1 MKVTLTKELRF
12 ESAHFLPHVPA
23 GHRCGRMHGHS
34 FRVEIAVRGEVDPKT
49 GWLIDYAEIK
59 RAVGPIVDEVD
70 HRVLN
75 EVPGLENPTSEVLA
89 AWLWTR
95 ISPLLPGL
103 VRVTVFET
111 CTTRCDYEGPGAE

>member
-1 MKVTLTKELRF
+1 MKVTLCKELRF

-34 FRVEIAVRGEVDPKT
+34 FRVEIAVRGEVDPHT
-49 GWLIDYAEIK
+49 GWLLDYAEIK
-59 RAVGPIVDEVD
+59 RCVGPIIDEID

-89 AWLWTR
+89 GWLWQR
-95 ISPLLPGL
+95 IGERLPGL

-111 CTTRCDYEGPGAE
+111 CTTRCDYEGPEG

>member
-1 MKVTLTKELRF
+1 MKVTLCKELRF

-34 FRVEIAVRGEVDPKT
+34 FRVEIAVRGEVDPHT
-49 GWLIDYAEIK
+49 GWLLDYAEIK
-59 RAVGPIVDEVD
+59 RCVGPIIDESD

-89 AWLWTR
+89 GWLWQR
-95 ISPLLPGL
+95 IGERLPGL

-111 CTTRCDYEGPGAE
+111 CTTRCDYEGPEG

>member
-1 MKVTLTKELRF
+1 MQVTLCKELRF
-12 ESAHFLPHVPA
+12 ESAHYLPHVPE

-34 FRVEIAVRGEVDPKT
+34 FRVEIAVRGEVDPHT
-49 GWLIDYAEIK
+49 GWLLDYAEIK
-59 RAVGPIVDEVD
+59 RSVGPIIDEID

-89 AWLWTR
+89 GWVWDR
-95 ISPLLPGL
+95 IVKQRPGL

-111 CTTRCDYEGPGAE
+111 CTTRCDYEGPQA